1 MNACSVHSTLF
12 IALSALKCKLDYI
25 TVPTMNTIKKQ
36 LPFWL
41 AFTLCLSPFIS
52 SPSALVIGFLLASLG
67 LVPAEFNLAKVTKKL
82 LAYSIVGLGFGI
94 QFEQALAV
102 TSDGIGIIIATI
114 FGTLTIGWF
123 LAKLIGLNKETGY
136 LISSGTAICGG
147 SAIAAVSP
155 AIKANDEQ
163 IGLSL
168 ATVFVLNSIALFIFP
183 VIGHALNLDQHTFGT
198 WAAIAIHDTS
208 SVVGAASAYGE
219 EALTTAT
226 TLKLARALWIIPVAL
241 FSAFLFRNDSKKITV
256 PYFIFFYCAAIAFS
270 DLLPQFEVIYQ
281 GIFDV
286 AKRAL
291 VICLFL
297 IGCGI
302 SVEKLRAAGP
312 KPLMF
317 GVTLWI
323 LISTTSLA
331 WLALT

>member
-1 MNACSVHSTLF
+1 MKNITRYLPF
-12 IALSALKCKLDYI
+12 GLALIVCLTPYI
-25 TVPTMNTIKKQ
+25 TSPT
-36 LPFWL
+36 
-41 AFTLCLSPFIS
+41 
-52 SPSALVIGFLLASLG
+52 ALVIGFLLASLG
-67 LVPAEFNLAKVTKKL
+67 LVPADLNLSKFTKKL
-82 LAYSIVGLGFGI
+82 LAYSIIGLGFGI
-94 QFEQALAV
+94 HFDEALAV
-102 TSDGIGIIIATI
+102 TSDGIGLIIATI
-114 FGTLTIGWF
+114 VGTLLIGWWV
-123 LAKLIGLNKETGY
+123 AKWLGLNKETGY

-147 SAIAAVSP
+147 SAIAAVAP
-155 AIKANDEQ
+155 AIKADDEQ
-163 IGLSL
+163 IGLAL

-241 FSAFLFRNDSKKITV
+241 FSAFLFRNDSKKITI
-256 PYFIFFYCAAIAFS
+256 PYFIFFYCLAIGFS
-270 DLLPQFEVIYQ
+270 DLVPQFEVVYQ
-281 GIFDV
+281 GIFDI

-302 SVEKLRAAGP
+302 SVEKLKSSGP
-312 KPLMF
+312 KPLIF
-317 GVTLWI
+317 GVTLWA

-331 WLALT
+331 WLTLA

>member
-1 MNACSVHSTLF
+1 MNNLKKQSPF
-12 IALSALKCKLDYI
+12 WIALVI
-25 TVPTMNTIKKQ
+25 
-36 LPFWL
+36 
-41 AFTLCLSPFIS
+41 CLFPFIS
-52 SPSALVIGFLLASLG
+52 SPTALVIGFLLASIG
-67 LVPAEFNLAKVTKKL
+67 LVPTQLNLAKFTKKL

-102 TSDGIGIIIATI
+102 TSDGIGIIVTTI
-114 FGTLTIGWF
+114 FGTLLFGWF
-123 LAKLIGLNKETGY
+123 IAKAIGLNKQTGY
-136 LISSGTAICGG
+136 LISAGTAICGG

-168 ATVFVLNSIALFIFP
+168 ATVFVLNSVALFVFP
-183 VIGHALNLDQHTFGT
+183 VIGHALDLDQHTFGT

-226 TLKLARALWIIPVAL
+226 TLKLARALWVIPVAL
-241 FSAFLFRNDSKKITV
+241 FSAFLFRNDSKKVAI
-256 PYFIFFYCAAIAFS
+256 PYFILFYCAAIAVS
-270 DLLPQFEVIYQ
+270 DLLPQFEVVYQ
-281 GIFDV
+281 GIFEL

-291 VICLFL
+291 VVCLFL

-302 SVEKLRAAGP
+302 SVDKLRSSGP

-317 GVTLWI
+317 GVTLWV
-323 LISTTSLA
+323 LISTLSLA
-331 WLALT
+331 WLMLS

>member
-1 MNACSVHSTLF
+1 MN
-12 IALSALKCKLDYI
+12 
-25 TVPTMNTIKKQ
+25 NIKTQ
-36 LPFWL
+36 LPFWIAL
-41 AFTLCLSPFIS
+41 TICFTPFVASPT
-52 SPSALVIGFLLASLG
+52 ALVIGFLLASLG
-67 LVPAEFNLAKVTKKL
+67 LVPTQYNLAKVTKKL

-114 FGTLTIGWF
+114 VGTLVIGWW
-123 LAKLIGLNKETGY
+123 LAKALGLNRETGY

-168 ATVFVLNSIALFIFP
+168 ATVFVLNSIALFVFP

-226 TLKLARALWIIPVAL
+226 TLKLARALWIIPVA
-241 FSAFLFRNDSKKITV
+241 FVSAFLFRSESKKVTV
-256 PYFIFFYCAAIAFS
+256 PYFILFYCVAIAVS
-270 DLLPQFEVIYQ
+270 DLMPQFEAIYQ
-281 GIFDV
+281 GVFDI

-291 VICLFL
+291 VVCLFL

-302 SVEKLRAAGP
+302 SVEKLKSSGP
-312 KPLMF
+312 KPLIF

-331 WLALT
+331 WITLA

>member
-1 MNACSVHSTLF
+1 MKN
-12 IALSALKCKLDYI
+12 I
-25 TVPTMNTIKKQ
+25 TRY
-36 LPFWL
+36 LPFGL
-41 AFTLCLSPFIS
+41 ALIVCLTPYIS
-52 SPSALVIGFLLASLG
+52 SPTALVIGFLLASLG
-67 LVPAEFNLAKVTKKL
+67 LVPTDLNLAKFTKKL
-82 LAYSIVGLGFGI
+82 LAYSIVGLGFGVH
-94 QFEQALAV
+94 FDQALAV
-102 TSDGIGIIIATI
+102 TSDGIGLIIATI
-114 FGTLTIGWF
+114 FGTLLIGWWV
-123 LAKLIGLNKETGY
+123 AKWMGLNKETGY

-147 SAIAAVSP
+147 SAIAAVAP
-155 AIKANDEQ
+155 AIKADDEQ
-163 IGLSL
+163 IGLAL

-241 FSAFLFRNDSKKITV
+241 FSAFLFRSDSKKITI
-256 PYFIFFYCAAIAFS
+256 PYFILFYCAAIAFS
-270 DLLPQFEVIYQ
+270 DLVPQFEVVYQ
-281 GIFDV
+281 GIFDI

-302 SVEKLRAAGP
+302 SVEKLKSSGP

-317 GVTLWI
+317 GVSLWI

-331 WLALT
+331 WLTLA

>member
-1 MNACSVHSTLF
+1 MNK
-12 IALSALKCKLDYI
+12 LK
-25 TVPTMNTIKKQ
+25 TH

-41 AFTLCLSPFIS
+41 ALVICLTPFIT
-52 SPSALVIGFLLASLG
+52 SPTALVIGFLLASLG
-67 LVPAEFNLAKVTKKL
+67 LVPAEFNTAKVTKKL

-94 QFEQALAV
+94 QFDQALAV

-114 FGTLTIGWF
+114 FSTLVIGWW
-123 LAKLIGLNKETGY
+123 LAKAIGLNRETGY
-136 LISSGTAICGG
+136 LISAGTAICGG

-219 EALTTAT
+219 QALTTAT
-226 TLKLARALWIIPVAL
+226 TLKLARALWIIPIAL
-241 FSAFLFRNDSKKITV
+241 FSAWLFRSNSSKVSI
-256 PYFIFFYCAAIAFS
+256 PYFILFYCVAIAVS
-270 DLLPQFEVIYQ
+270 DLLPQFEIIYQ
-281 GIFDV
+281 SIFDV

-291 VICLFL
+291 VVCLFL

-302 SVEKLRAAGP
+302 SVEKLKSAGP
-312 KPLMF
+312 KPLLF
-317 GVTLWI
+317 GITLWL

-331 WLALT
+331 WLMLA

>member
-1 MNACSVHSTLF
+1 MTNV
-12 IALSALKCKLDYI
+12 
-25 TVPTMNTIKKQ
+25 KKH

-41 AFTLCLSPFIS
+41 AFIVCLAPFIT
-52 SPSALVIGFLLASLG
+52 SPTALVIGFLLASLG
-67 LVPAEFNLAKVTKKL
+67 LVPKQLNFAKLTKKL

-102 TSDGIGIIIATI
+102 TSDGIGIIIVTI
-114 FGTLTIGWF
+114 VGTLVIGWWV
-123 LAKLIGLNKETGY
+123 AKAIGLNKETGY
-136 LISSGTAICGG
+136 LIASGTAICGG

-168 ATVFVLNSIALFIFP
+168 ATVFVLNSIALFVFP

-241 FSAFLFRNDSKKITV
+241 FSAFLFRNESKKITI
-256 PYFIFFYCAAIAFS
+256 PYFILFYCAAIAIS
-270 DLLPQFEVIYQ
+270 DLLPQFEMVYQ
-281 GIFDV
+281 TVFEL

-291 VICLFL
+291 VVCLFL

-302 SVEKLRAAGP
+302 SVEKLKSAGP
-312 KPLMF
+312 KPLLF

-331 WLALT
+331 WLTLV

>member
-1 MNACSVHSTLF
+1 MMNNLR
-12 IALSALKCKLDYI
+12 
-25 TVPTMNTIKKQ
+25 KQ

-41 AFTLCLSPFIS
+41 ALAVCLAPFIS
-52 SPSALVIGFLLASLG
+52 SPTALVIGFLLASLG
-67 LVPAEFNLAKVTKKL
+67 LVPSEFNLAKLTKKL

-102 TSDGIGIIIATI
+102 TSNGIGLIVATI
-114 FGTLTIGWF
+114 FGTLLIGWWVTKWIS
-123 LAKLIGLNKETGY
+123 LDKETGY
-136 LISSGTAICGG
+136 LIASGTAICGG

-241 FSAFLFRNDSKKITV
+241 FSAFLFRSDSKKITI
-256 PYFIFFYCAAIAFS
+256 PYFILFYCIAIAVS
-270 DLLPQFEVIYQ
+270 DLLPQFEMVYQ
-281 GIFDV
+281 GIFEV

-291 VICLFL
+291 VVCLFL

-302 SVEKLRAAGP
+302 SVEKLKSAGP

-331 WLALT
+331 WLTLA